1 MRDRKIRPSPA
12 AQAAAVAAIIAAALV
27 LWIATT
33 TSLFEAGPE
42 PGAYDAG
49 FEFGFSQASTLDEA
63 DVAGLESTWFVR
75 GVEVGSRRAPSQI
88 EVQAVRLVALY
99 VVTAAVVLDRPITD
113 EDAAG
118 YDAGHEQ
125 GRADARSGQAN
136 RFEDAAVR

>member
-1 MRDRKIRPSPA
+1 MRDGAIWPSPG

-27 LWIATT
+27 LLIAAT

-63 DVAGLESTWFVR
+63 DASGLESTWFAR

-99 VVTAAVVLDRPITD
+99 VVTAAVALDRPTTD
-113 EDAAG
+113 EDVAG
-118 YDAGHEQ
+118 YDAGDEQ
-125 GRADARSGQAN
+125 GRADARSEQAH
-136 RFEDAAVR
+136 RFEDSPAR